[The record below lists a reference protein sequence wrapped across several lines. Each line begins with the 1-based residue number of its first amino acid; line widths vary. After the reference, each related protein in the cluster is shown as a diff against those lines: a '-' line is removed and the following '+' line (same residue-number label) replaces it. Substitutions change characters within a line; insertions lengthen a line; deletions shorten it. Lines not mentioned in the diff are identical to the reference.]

1 VPARVSRYNACRA
14 PTGRGARVSVV
25 RDACPARVSLSLLAC
40 SVAAAA
46 CFYAPQ
52 HATAVAPP
60 GRCCFWRR
68 CAARR
73 CCARAPQSQG
83 PDCFASRSALPP
95 PLQDEEGKDDGR
107 GGRET
112 TKGSIIELIGF
123 GLGAP
128 VPSDVRFLCA
138 LSSRAPTSPLRFAL
152 RAQVRF
158 DRENLK
164 VYMDFES
171 NNFELEGKYRC
182 AHNVTDARREARC
195 GDAITRSRMYV
206 SAQG

>member
-1 VPARVSRYNACRA
+1 VSPAALLRRA
-14 PTGRGARVSVV
+14 ALLCARTPIAGP
-25 RDACPARVSLSLLAC
+25 REHRLTPLI
-40 SVAAAA
+40 
-46 CFYAPQ
+46 
-52 HATAVAPP
+52 APP
-60 GRCCFWRR
+60 D
-68 CAARR
+68 ATL
-73 CCARAPQSQG
+73 S
-83 PDCFASRSALPP
+83 P

-112 TKGSIIELIGF
+112 TKGSIIELSGF

-128 VPSDVRFLCA
+128 VPSDVRFLRA

-171 NNFELEGKYRC
+171 NNFELQGKYRC
-182 AHNVTDARREARC
+182 VSMANPEARC
-195 GDAITRSRMYV
+195 GDASHTAHACTYLRRDEGYVDDSPPGPSFWSRLFGGGKE
-206 SAQG
+206 ADAEEEEEEK